1 MRPRGGFGAHGL
13 VGREVADG
21 SMRPVGVV
29 VVDPFGE
36 HDPGLGERVELLAV
50 EELAAGAGV
59 ERLDEAVLPG
69 RAGVDVQ
76 GLDAAQGEAVAYRPR
91 DKLRAVVGAGRPR
104 GQAVTQPH

>member
-50 EELAAGAGV
+50 ESLVPEAAVKGFDV
-59 ERLDEAVLPG
+59 AVLPG
-69 RAGVDVQ
+69 RARVD
-76 GLDAAQGEAVAYRPR
+76 GEGADAAQGEAVAYRPR